1 MQSRT
6 LKTSTLTTSFLDL
19 YIFNY
24 NGDQTAFGFNS
35 LPATNLMLRQKIAK
49 FVPTAA
55 TVFASDFI
63 NYTEGKILCVNTQT
77 LMNKDVF
84 KTFNSVSNTLKF
96 TLVLMPEEF
105 INSKP
110 NQLSSPYVYGE
121 RIRVIGSFE
130 PVKETTTV
138 AGKTQTTL
146 SRNKT
151 YFYRDSNIKARSKG
165 GQSQSG
171 TGVGVWS

>member
-6 LKTSTLTTSFLDL
+6 LKTSKLAVSFLDL

-24 NGDQTAFGFNS
+24 DGTTPYGFDS
-35 LPATNLMLRQKIAK
+35 LPTTNLMLRQKIAK

-77 LMNKDVF
+77 LMNKKVF
-84 KTFNSVSNTLKF
+84 ETYNSVSNALKF

-110 NQLSSPYVYGE
+110 SQLSSPYANGE
-121 RIRVIGSFE
+121 KIRVIGSFE
-130 PVKETTTV
+130 SIKETTTV
-138 AGKTQTTL
+138 NGTTQTTL
-146 SRNKT
+146 SKNKI
-151 YFYRDSNIKARSKG
+151 YIYRDSNLKGRSKG
-165 GQSQSG
+165 GQSGSG

>member
-1 MQSRT
+1 MESRT
-6 LKTSTLTTSFLDL
+6 LKTAPLKTTFLDL

-24 NGDQTAFGFNS
+24 NGDQTGFGFNS
-35 LPATNLMLRQKIAK
+35 IPTSSALRQKIIK
-49 FVPTAA
+49 FVPSAA

-63 NYTEGKILCVNTQT
+63 NYAEGKILCVNTPA

-84 KTFNSVSNTLKF
+84 KTYNSVSNTLKF
-96 TLVLMPEEF
+96 TLVLMPAEF
-105 INSKP
+105 VNSQP

-121 RIRVIGSFE
+121 KIRVVGSFE
-130 PVKETTTV
+130 TV
-138 AGKTQTTL
+138 LQSSSINGQTQ
-146 SRNKT
+146 SIIPRNKV
-151 YFYRDSNIKARSKG
+151 YIYRDSNIKGRSKG

>member
-6 LKTSTLTTSFLDL
+6 LKTSPLKATFLDL

-24 NGDQTAFGFNS
+24 NGDQTGFGFNS
-35 LPATNLMLRQKIAK
+35 LPASGALRRKIINS
-49 FVPTAA
+49 VPTAA

-63 NYTEGKILCVNTQT
+63 NYAEGKMLCVNTPA

-84 KTFNSVSNTLKF
+84 QTFNSVSNTLKF
-96 TLVLMPEEF
+96 TLVLMPAEF
-105 INSKP
+105 INSQP

-121 RIRVIGSFE
+121 RIRAGGSFE
-130 PVKETTTV
+130 SLLETSSIN
-138 AGKTQTTL
+138 GKTQ
-146 SRNKT
+146 SVIPRNKV
-151 YFYRDSNIKARSKG
+151 YVYRDSNIKGRSKG